1 MNLLLDTHL
10 LVWSTSA
17 SHRLSPVARALI
29 DNPDNQLFF
38 SAASLWELAIKQSLG
53 KKGFNV
59 DARLL
64 RHELL
69 NIGYTELPVTSNQAV
84 AIDSLPVIHR
94 DPFDR
99 ILIIQATLEGITLLT
114 VDRIVARY
122 PGPIRKV

>member
-10 LVWSTSA
+10 LVWSTST
-17 SHRLSPVARALI
+17 SERLSSVARTLI
-29 DNPDNQLFF
+29 NNPDNQLFF
-38 SAASLWELAIKQSLG
+38 SAASLWELAIKQPLG

-64 RHELL
+64 RRELL
-69 NIGYTELPVTSNQAV
+69 NIGYTELPISSSHAV
-84 AIDSLPVIHR
+84 AVGSLPLIHR

-114 VDRIVARY
+114 VDKIVARY